1 MGKDQLDEP
10 LNLHFVWML
19 PQSLSQQQQQ
29 QMTHQIWD
37 EKAEDNATPWRR
49 CSS

>member
-1 MGKDQLDEP
+1 MGKDQLDVP

-19 PQSLSQQQQQ
+19 PQSLSQQQQ